1 MHRGSRRQPCECSHD
16 ARPAMRVSF
25 GFPDITGGRMAT
37 LFGVVGLVL
46 LVVSVRGAIQRA
58 TALKSWPRV
67 EANVL
72 GGDVVSHSSGDEREA
87 MYAPRLRLRYDYAGR
102 QFAVPATGE
111 VYSSHYASQARAVR
125 EAARARRVSV
135 LLDPANLASP
145 VLNAGYNIEYFFGSV
160 ITGVIGAVF
169 VSLAALLWRA
179 FRDAPPDAVAPGRA
193 TSGGWIVA
201 FFVVFGM
208 SFIGGGGAALLFAHR
223 QFTTWLPVSA
233 RIDSTDVVRKS
244 GRSGGTR
251 GGATTGSTPTD
262 LYAARAWL
270 TYRVRDSA
278 FQAPVVRG
286 AYSNDHDAAEES
298 AASLQR
304 AGTLEVRVD
313 PADPFDVTADRRNA
327 LVTFGFP
334 ALFIV
339 PGLICTTGALAI
351 GRKRK
356 RKKRTPRA
364 RRRNAKGSTPLDGQP
379 TS

>member
-1 MHRGSRRQPCECSHD
+1 
-16 ARPAMRVSF
+16 MRVSF

-37 LFGVVGLVL
+37 LFGVVGVVL
-46 LVVSVRGAIQRA
+46 LVVSVRGAIHRA

-67 EANVL
+67 EANVV
-72 GGDVVSHSSGDEREA
+72 GGDVVSQSTDDQRAA
-87 MYAPRLRLRYDYAGR
+87 MYAPRLRLRYDHGGR

-111 VYSSHYASQARAVR
+111 VYSSHYASQVRAVR
-125 EAARARRVSV
+125 EAARAGRVSV
-135 LLDPANLASP
+135 LLDPADLASP
-145 VLNAGYNIEYFFGSV
+145 VLNAGYNFEYFFGSV

-179 FRDAPPDAVAPGRA
+179 FRDAPPGAVPPRRA

-208 SFIGGGGAALLFAHR
+208 SFIGGGVAAMHFAHR

-251 GGATTGSTPTD
+251 GGATSGSTPTD
-262 LYAARAWL
+262 LYAARAWIS
-270 TYRVRDSA
+270 YRVRDSA

-286 AYSNDHDAAEES
+286 AYSNDHDAAEEH

-304 AGTLEVRVD
+304 AGTLEVLVD
-313 PADPFDVTADRRNA
+313 PDDPFDVTADRRNA
-327 LVTFGFP
+327 WVTFGFP
-334 ALFIV
+334 ALFII
-339 PGLICTTGALAI
+339 PGLICTGLAVVL
-351 GRKRK
+351 GRGKK

-364 RRRNAKGSTPLDGQP
+364 RRPRAKDRTPLHGEP
-379 TS
+379 TLGGIDADPTNQHA